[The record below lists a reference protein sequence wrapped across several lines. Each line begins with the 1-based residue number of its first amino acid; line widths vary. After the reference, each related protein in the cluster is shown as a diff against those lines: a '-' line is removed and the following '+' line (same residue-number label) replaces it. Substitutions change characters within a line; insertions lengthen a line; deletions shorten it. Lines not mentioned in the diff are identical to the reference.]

1 MPANLNYYILS
12 NTNSNNHSN
21 QNVIAIQYNA
31 NLNTK
36 TSQLNKVT
44 QVLKPVSILSIDRE
58 VFNTRVTKR
67 LNLSITLFVRR
78 PINSKRYLR
87 QVSTINVSRY
97 GALVLSHI
105 ALEVG
110 AELEVTL
117 YKLLNNNKT
126 QTSFNAKAI
135 VRHIRKDSQTNKY
148 LIGLDFQQMF
158 GKWVVI

>member
-1 MPANLNYYILS
+1 MSASLNSYALS
-12 NTNSNNHSN
+12 NSNNN
-21 QNVIAIQYNA
+21 QNVIAIQHNA

-44 QVLKPVSILSIDRE
+44 QVLKPVSILSIDGE

-126 QTSFNAKAI
+126 EKTETSFNAKAI

-148 LIGLDFQQMF
+148 FIGLDFQQMF